1 MGSEPRFRN
10 LLRSKHMFDMIK
22 FATKAAVGDR
32 KGVTAI
38 EYALIA
44 AVVAGAVIIA
54 SRGMFAKLVT
64 LSNRVNLSSS

>member
-1 MGSEPRFRN
+1 
-10 LLRSKHMFDMIK
+10 MFDMIK

-54 SRGMFAKLVT
+54 YRGMFAKLVT
-64 LSNRVNLSSS
+64 MINGVNFSAS

>member
-1 MGSEPRFRN
+1 
-10 LLRSKHMFDMIK
+10 MFDMIK

-54 SRGMFAKLVT
+54 YRGMFGRLVGMIEGVT
-64 LSNRVNLSSS
+64 FSAS

>member
-10 LLRSKHMFDMIK
+10 LLRSKHMFDMMK

-32 KGVTAI
+32 KGVTVI

-44 AVVAGAVIIA
+44 A
-54 SRGMFAKLVT
+54 LVT
-64 LSNRVNLSSS
+64 TIAIAAYRTMFGTLKNYITGITFSS

>member
-1 MGSEPRFRN
+1 
-10 LLRSKHMFDMIK
+10 MFDMIK

-54 SRGMFAKLVT
+54 YRGMFTRLVT
-64 LSNRVNLSSS
+64 MINGVEFSPN